1 MDAVFA
7 LLPVWVIK
15 IAWPFF
21 RILAAFSI
29 APLFGDA
36 VVPVRARIAGAFVL
50 AVAVLPALA
59 NAPTVDPLSAQGIA
73 LVFEQIVIGAL
84 FGLVFHLVLGAFMT
98 GGFLIASQLGFAMAV
113 MNDPQNGTSSDVV
126 TQFLYLLFVLLFFS
140 MDGHLLVVQVVFT
153 SFRAWPVGHAFNLN
167 SLRDFAYMIGWMLS
181 AALLLALP
189 TVFATMVVQVGMG
202 LLGRAVSQLNIYS
215 LGFSVTMIVGILVV
229 SHLVFAV
236 PGHYA
241 HMTERAL
248 DFLAREMGSTAGPA
262 GAVGAVGAAHG

>member
-7 LLPVWVIK
+7 LLPVSVIK

-21 RILAAFSI
+21 RILAALSI
-29 APLFGDA
+29 APIVGDA
-36 VVPVRARIAGAFVL
+36 IVPVRARIAASFLL
-50 AVAVLPALA
+50 AAAVLPALA
-59 NAPTVDPLSAQGIA
+59 DAPAIDPLSAQGIA
-73 LVFEQIVIGAL
+73 LVFEQILIGAL

-126 TQFLYLLFVLLFFS
+126 TQFLYLLFVMLFLS

-153 SFRAWPVGHAFNLN
+153 SFKAWPVGNGLN
-167 SLRDFAYMIGWMLS
+167 VASLRDFAYMIGWMLS

-202 LLGRAVSQLNIYS
+202 LLGRAVAQLNVYS
-215 LGFSVTMIVGILVV
+215 LGFSVTMIVGLLVV

-248 DFLAREMGSTAGPA
+248 DFLAREMGAAAGVT
-262 GAVGAVGAAHG
+262 GGAHG